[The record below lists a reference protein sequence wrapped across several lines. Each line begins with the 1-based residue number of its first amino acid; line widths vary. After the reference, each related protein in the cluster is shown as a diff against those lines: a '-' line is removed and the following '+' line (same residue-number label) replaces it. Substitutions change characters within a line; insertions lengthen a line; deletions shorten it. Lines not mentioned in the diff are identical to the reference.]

1 MNLAKFLFLNQCE
14 GHNQDAS
21 KTTPSYIALMPF
33 QAPSRLLR
41 ELIQL
46 AAREPQTSPAE
57 LIHTRSK
64 ERERILSKGRGSGRK
79 RESPFLCHDPHSA
92 RHTDFISRRA
102 FTQARGTGSVS
113 WTGACQ
119 KLGRSLAS
127 APTQVKS
134 SLPSSKRNARRVCQV
149 EVGKSAVRPSW
160 GLPATA
166 VATDGGDKF
175 LACLKKVI

>member
-1 MNLAKFLFLNQCE
+1 MEFAKTTQEVDLWLDSIFIPFSQSQASGDFEPYLINYRRLGISFFLNQCK

-64 ERERILSKGRGSGRK
+64 RGS
-79 RESPFLCHDPHSA
+79 
-92 RHTDFISRRA
+92 
-102 FTQARGTGSVS
+102 
-113 WTGACQ
+113 CQ
-119 KLGRSLAS
+119 KAEG
-127 APTQVKS
+127 V
-134 SLPSSKRNARRVCQV
+134 
-149 EVGKSAVRPSW
+149 
-160 GLPATA
+160 
-166 VATDGGDKF
+166 
-175 LACLKKVI
+175 